1 MQQGEPSLEE
11 ILASI
16 KKVMERDETAPRPR
30 DAGEHSP
37 QAAESRDGDP
47 SPQEAAGDILEL
59 EAHMLI
65 ADAPGAEGSDPEG
78 SDEEGA
84 DSTPLPASAEL
95 VRREAAAAVRESLAA
110 LERLSDA
117 GLTAPS
123 APVLDPAMEAV
134 ARDTLRPMLAEWLET
149 NLPGIVE
156 RLVQAEIARIVS
168 RGK

>member
-1 MQQGEPSLEE
+1 
-11 ILASI
+11 
-16 KKVMERDETAPRPR
+16 
-30 DAGEHSP
+30 
-37 QAAESRDGDP
+37 
-47 SPQEAAGDILEL
+47 
-59 EAHMLI
+59 MLI

-84 DSTPLPASAEL
+84 DSTPLPPTTPLPASAEL